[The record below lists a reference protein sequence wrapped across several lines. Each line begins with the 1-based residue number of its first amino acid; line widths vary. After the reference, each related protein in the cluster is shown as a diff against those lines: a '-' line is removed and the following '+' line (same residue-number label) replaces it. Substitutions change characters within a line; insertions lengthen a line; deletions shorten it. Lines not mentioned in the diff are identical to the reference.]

1 LIFGSDPAYLT
12 GRRRFVTLPIGKK
25 VELKIDGKTYQVEIK
40 SLTGDTAKVEVDG
53 REVQVDIKLPQDAP
67 RAPRPVAKKAPAPAK
82 PSAPRAAPASSK
94 SLLSL
99 MPGVVVKVLVKE
111 GQQVGAGD
119 VLLVLEAMKME
130 NEIRSDRSG
139 TIGGIDVTPG
149 QQVQTGDPLVTFA

>member
-1 LIFGSDPAYLT
+1 M
-12 GRRRFVTLPIGKK
+12 TLPIGKK
-25 VELKIDGKTYQVEIK
+25 VELKIDGKSYQVEIK
-40 SLTGDTAKVEVDG
+40 SLGADSATVLVDG
-53 REVQVDIKLPQDAP
+53 KEVQVDINLPQDAP
-67 RAPRPVAKKAPAPAK
+67 RAPKPAAKKAPAPAK
-82 PSAPRAAPASSK
+82 PSAPASSK

-111 GQQVGAGD
+111 GQQVAAGD

-139 TIGGIDVTPG
+139 TVGSIDVSPG

>member
-1 LIFGSDPAYLT
+1 
-12 GRRRFVTLPIGKK
+12 VTLPIGKK

-40 SLTGDTAKVEVDG
+40 SLTADTAMVEVDG

-67 RAPRPVAKKAPAPAK
+67 RAPAPRPARPAPKQAKPVA
-82 PSAPRAAPASSK
+82 PRPASAGTK

-99 MPGVVVKVLVKE
+99 MPGVVIKVLVKE
-111 GQQVGAGD
+111 GQQVAAGD

-139 TIGGIDVTPG
+139 AIGSIDVSPG

>member
-1 LIFGSDPAYLT
+1 
-12 GRRRFVTLPIGKK
+12 VTLPIGKK
-25 VELKIDGKTYQVEIK
+25 VELKIGGKTYQVEIK
-40 SLTGDTAKVEVDG
+40 SLTADNARVLVDG
-53 REVQVDIKLPQDAP
+53 KEVQVDINMPQDGP
-67 RAPRPVAKKAPAPAK
+67 RAPRPAAKKAPAK
-82 PSAPRAAPASSK
+82 PSAPRAAPASSR

-111 GQQVGAGD
+111 GQQVAAGD

>member
-1 LIFGSDPAYLT
+1 
-12 GRRRFVTLPIGKK
+12 VTLPIGKK
-25 VELKIDGKTYQVEIK
+25 VELKIGGKTYQVEIK
-40 SLTGDTAKVEVDG
+40 SLSADTAQVLVDG
-53 REVQVDIKLPQDAP
+53 QEVQVDINVPQDAP
-67 RAPRPVAKKAPAPAK
+67 RAPKPAAKKAKAK
-82 PSAPRAAPASSK
+82 PAAAPRTAPPSSK

-139 TIGGIDVTPG
+139 TIGSIDVTPG

>member
-1 LIFGSDPAYLT
+1 
-12 GRRRFVTLPIGKK
+12 VTLPIGKK
-25 VELKIDGKTYQVEIK
+25 VELKIGGKTYQVEIK
-40 SLTGDTAKVEVDG
+40 SLTADNARVLVDG
-53 REVQVDIKLPQDAP
+53 KEVQVDISMPQNAP
-67 RAPRPVAKKAPAPAK
+67 KASRPVAKKSPAK
-82 PSAPRAAPASSK
+82 QSAPRAAPASSR

-111 GQQVGAGD
+111 GQQVAAGD